1 MIETWQLQQ
10 RQSLPLQA
18 KIVLSQDRIR
28 KWYSHWNGDVY
39 VSFSGG
45 KDSTVL
51 LDLVR
56 SIYPDVPA
64 VFVDTGLEY
73 PEIREF
79 VKTID
84 NVIWLKP
91 KMRFD
96 KVIEKYGYPVVSKEN
111 AQKIFEI
118 KNTKSDKLRN
128 KRLYGDINGNGK
140 LPEKWKSL
148 VDAPF
153 KVSHMCCNK
162 IKKEPVKRYEKESNR
177 KPIVGTMAE
186 NSRLRKTSYLQHG
199 CNAFDSKRP
208 MSTPIAFWTEEDIW
222 NYIKEK
228 ELSYSKIYDIGY
240 KNTGCMFC
248 MFGVH
253 LEKQPNKFQLMQET
267 HPKQY
272 DYCIN
277 KLGCGKVMDYIN
289 ATYKKEDTEDVFFTI
304 EEE

>member
-1 MIETWQLQQ
+1 VIETWQLQQ

-84 NVIWLKP
+84 NVIWIKP

-128 KRLYGDINGNGK
+128 KRLYGDVNGSGK

-148 VDAPF
+148 VNAPF

-289 ATYKKEDTEDVFFTI
+289 VPYKNIDDVFFTI

>member
-1 MIETWQLQQ
+1 MIETWQLKQ

-18 KIVLSQDRIR
+18 KIVLSQDRVR
-28 KWYSHWNGDVY
+28 KWYAHWNGNVY

-79 VKTID
+79 VKTIS
-84 NVIWLKP
+84 NVIWIKP

-111 AQKIFEI
+111 AQKISEI
-118 KNTKSDKLRN
+118 KHTKSDKLRN
-128 KRLYGDINGNGK
+128 KRLYGDDKGNGK
-140 LPEKWKSL
+140 LPEKWKPL
-148 VDAPF
+148 VQAPF
-153 KVSHMCCNK
+153 EISHKCCYK
-162 IKKEPVKRYEKESNR
+162 MKKEPVKMYEIESGR
-177 KPIVGTMAE
+177 KPIVGTMAGD
-186 NSRLRKTSYLQHG
+186 SRLRKTSYLQHG
-199 CNAFDSKRP
+199 CNTFDSNRP
-208 MSTPIAFWTEEDIW
+208 MSTPIAFWLEQDIW
-222 NYIKEK
+222 DYIKAK
-228 ELSYSKIYDIGY
+228 NLVYSKIYDMGY

-253 LEKQPNKFQLMQET
+253 LEKQPNKFQLMQDT

-277 KLGCGKVMDYIN
+277 KLGCGKVLDYIN
-289 ATYKKEDTEDVFFTI
+289 VPYKNIDDVFFTI
-304 EEE
+304 EE

>member
-1 MIETWQLQQ
+1 VIETWQLQQ

-56 SIYPDVPA
+56 SIYPKVPA

-128 KRLYGDINGNGK
+128 KRLYGDVNGSGK

-148 VDAPF
+148 INAPF

-253 LEKQPNKFQLMQET
+253 LEKQPNKFQLMQDT

-277 KLGCGKVMDYIN
+277 KLGCGKVLDYIN
-289 ATYKKEDTEDVFFTI
+289 VPYKNTDDVFFTI

>member
-1 MIETWQLQQ
+1 MQQ

-84 NVIWLKP
+84 NVVRLKP

-128 KRLYGDINGNGK
+128 KRLYGDINGSGK

-253 LEKQPNKFQLMQET
+253 LEKQPNKFQLMQDT

-277 KLGCGKVMDYIN
+277 KLGCGKVLDYIN
-289 ATYKKEDTEDVFFTI
+289 VPYKNIDDVFFTI